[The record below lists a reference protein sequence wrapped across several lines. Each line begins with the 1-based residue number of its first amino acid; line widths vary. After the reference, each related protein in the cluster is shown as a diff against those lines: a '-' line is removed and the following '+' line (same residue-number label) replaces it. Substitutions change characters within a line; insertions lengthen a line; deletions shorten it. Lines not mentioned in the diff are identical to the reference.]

1 MTVFIIWHLFLLSM
15 QTVQRA
21 LHHYNMANITV
32 VTGFFLMGFSNT
44 WELQVLHAILFLL
57 IYLLTLMGNL
67 LIFTLISLDGKLH
80 TPMYFFLKN
89 LSFLDLCLVSV
100 TVPKSI
106 ANSLSNSYNISF
118 WGCVSQLFL
127 MMLFAA
133 SEIFLLT
140 VMSYDRYVAICQ
152 PLHYEVIMKSE
163 TCLKMAIACW
173 LTGGLLGVLHTASTF
188 TLPFCGSKEIPQF
201 FCDVPALV
209 RISCS
214 DSHLAVDVTMT
225 LASTLGIFC
234 SIYITIS
241 YSHII
246 STVLKIPVKESRSK
260 AFSTCL
266 PHLMVFMFFITT
278 CMIAY
283 LMPPQESYPVLDLLF
298 SIFYTVMPPT
308 LNPFIYSLRNKDIK
322 TALRK
327 LIACKYFSR
336 GLIPNFFPLF
346 YACADIFKPK

>member
-1 MTVFIIWHLFLLSM
+1 
-15 QTVQRA
+15 
-21 LHHYNMANITV
+21 MANLTV
-32 VTGFFLMGFSNT
+32 VTGFLLMGFSNT

-57 IYLLTLMGNL
+57 IYLVALMGNL

-89 LSFLDLCLVSV
+89 LSFLDLCLVSI

-106 ANSLSNSYNISF
+106 ANSLSNSYSITF
-118 WGCVSQLFL
+118 WECVSQLFL

-133 SEIFLLT
+133 SELFLLT

-152 PLHYEVIMKSE
+152 PLHYEVIMNSE
-163 TCLKMAIACW
+163 TCVKMVTTSW
-173 LTGGLLGVLHTASTF
+173 LTGDFFGVLYAVSTF
-188 TLPFCGSKEIPQF
+188 TLPFCGSKKIHQF
-201 FCDVPALV
+201 FCDVPALL

-214 DSHLAVDVTMT
+214 DSHLTVDVIMV
-225 LASTLGIFC
+225 LAFSLGIFC

-266 PHLMVFMFFITT
+266 PHLIVFTFFITT
-278 CMIAY
+278 GVVAY
-283 LMPPQESYPVLDLLF
+283 LMPPQESDTVLHLLL
-298 SIFYTVMPPT
+298 SMFYTVVPPT
-308 LNPFIYSLRNKDIK
+308 LNPVIYSLRNKDMK
-322 TALRK
+322 TSLRK
-327 LIACKYFSR
+327 LIAWKYFSK
-336 GLIPNFFPLF
+336 GLIPKFFP
-346 YACADIFKPK
+346 

>member
-1 MTVFIIWHLFLLSM
+1 
-15 QTVQRA
+15 
-21 LHHYNMANITV
+21 MANLTV
-32 VTGFFLMGFSNT
+32 VTGFLLMGFSST

-57 IYLLTLMGNL
+57 IYLVALMGNL

-106 ANSLSNSYNISF
+106 ANSLSNIYNISF
-118 WGCVSQLFL
+118 WGCASQLFL
-127 MMLFAA
+127 MMLLVG
-133 SEIFLLT
+133 SEHFLLT
-140 VMSYDRYVAICQ
+140 VMSHDCYVAICQ

-163 TCLKMAIACW
+163 TCVKIAALCW
-173 LTGGLLGVLHTASTF
+173 LTGGLFGVLYTASTF

-201 FCDVPALV
+201 FCDVPALL

-214 DSHLAVDVTMT
+214 DSHLAVDVIMV
-225 LASTLGIFC
+225 LGFSLGIFC

-246 STVLKIPVKESRSK
+246 STVLNIPTKESRSK

-266 PHLMVFMFFITT
+266 PHLIVFMFFITT
-278 CMIAY
+278 GVIAY
-283 LMPPQESYPVLDLLF
+283 LMPPQESYPGLDLLF
-298 SIFYTVMPPT
+298 SMFYTVVPPV
-308 LNPFIYSLRNKDIK
+308 LNPVIYSLRNKDMK
-322 TALRK
+322 NALRK
-327 LIACKYFSR
+327 LIAWKYFSR
-336 GLIPNFFPLF
+336 GLIPKLLP
-346 YACADIFKPK
+346 